1 MKTIVFILMIIII
14 ITSGC
19 ATSYGPSSYEN
30 YSRDGVNYVKANGQA
45 ASNAAWVHT
54 SNASLGGAN
63 ASSSGRSYGS
73 GYGQD
78 PYSQRSVIGETSQS
92 VYRSAVSTVGSELS
106 SAIGSTI
113 RDAFR

>member
-1 MKTIVFILMIIII
+1 MKTIVFILMII

-19 ATSYGPSSYEN
+19 ATSYGPSTYKN
-30 YSRDGVNYVKANGQA
+30 YSRDGVNYVEANGQA

-54 SNASLGGAN
+54 SNAALGGAN
-63 ASSSGRSYGS
+63 ASSSGARYGS
-73 GYGQD
+73 YGQD
-78 PYSQRSVIGETSQS
+78 PYSQRSIVTETGQS

-106 SAIGSTI
+106 STIGSSI